1 MVGDPEKTQTEKE
14 DLVLLDE
21 EVLIEETIEVLI
33 GEMIV
38 VVLTDAM
45 SPVGEMIEE
54 TIETA
59 EDLTTEGVVLEEEMT
74 TIEGT
79 QEEDLDQDLH
89 LLLKDQ
95 ALQSAQNHQ

>member
-45 SPVGEMIEE
+45 ITGEMIEE
-54 TIETA
+54 KIETA
-59 EDLTTEGVVLEEEMT
+59 EDLATEGVVLEEEMT

-79 QEEDLDQDLH
+79 QGEDLDQDLD